1 MPITPIHST
10 QSLKPFELEAVY
22 SISKIVAEEVNLDAA
37 LEKII
42 HIARKVLIFDNAVVY
57 VNNPDLELEP
67 FFARAIGRGASS
79 ASDLPWGDKAA
90 KETIETGQIYLREA
104 ELDNNTSRLDQ
115 HFYLSLPMLASGNIS
130 GALVFIRFGGPNYTQ
145 GHINLAQYITT
156 HVSQLFE
163 QKRLVEKIA
172 ELQAQQRLAQLQDD
186 FVAMVSHELK
196 TPLGFIKGYTT
207 TLLRKDTTWDS
218 DTQLEFLSIIDEEAD
233 RLSELIENLLDTYR
247 LKSRTVQMKPA
258 ATPLGPFFQEIL
270 DRLASQETNLE
281 IRLEVSPTDIEVFAD
296 SKRLNQVVNN
306 LISNASK
313 YASNSNL
320 DIKAEILDD
329 KIHITFKDNGPGI
342 PSEHLEHIF
351 KRFYRVPERSGGVRG
366 TGLGLFICKQIVEA
380 HEGSIWVESKID
392 EGTTFHI
399 LLKKYE
405 TTLDEEVKDG

>member
-1 MPITPIHST
+1 MSNSLQST

-22 SISKIVAEEVNLDAA
+22 SISKIVAEEVNLDRA

-57 VNNPDLELEP
+57 LNNPELELEP
-67 FFARAIGRGASS
+67 FFARAIGRGKSTG
-79 ASDLPWGDKAA
+79 SDLPWGDIAA
-90 KETIETGQIYLREA
+90 KETMASGQIYIREA
-104 ELDNNTSRLDQ
+104 DINSETSRLDQ
-115 HFYLSLPMLASGNIS
+115 HFYLSLPMLVSGNIS

-145 GHINLAQYITT
+145 GHINLAQFITT

-218 DTQLEFLSIIDEEAD
+218 ETQQEFLSIIDEEAD

-247 LKSRTVQMKPA
+247 LKSGTVQMTPKP
-258 ATPLGPFFQEIL
+258 TPLAPFFQSIL
-270 DRLASQETNLE
+270 DRLATQETNLE
-281 IRLEVSPTDIEVFAD
+281 ILLDISPADIVVFAD
-296 SKRLNQVVNN
+296 SKRLNQVITN

-313 YASNSNL
+313 YAPNSIL
-320 DIKAEILDD
+320 EIQAKKLDD
-329 KIHITFKDNGPGI
+329 KIHITFRDNGPGI
-342 PSEHLEHIF
+342 QEQHLQHLF

-366 TGLGLFICKQIVEA
+366 TGLGLFICKQIIEA
-380 HEGSIWVESKID
+380 HGGSIWVESEVD
-392 EGTTFHI
+392 VGTTFHI
-399 LLKKYE
+399 LLGKDE
-405 TTLDEEVKDG
+405 TSMNKEVKDE

>member
-1 MPITPIHST
+1 MSNSLQST

-22 SISKIVAEEVNLDAA
+22 SISKIVAEEVNLDRA

-57 VNNPDLELEP
+57 LNNPELELEP
-67 FFARAIGRGASS
+67 FFARAIGRGKSTG
-79 ASDLPWGDKAA
+79 SDLPWGDIAA
-90 KETIETGQIYLREA
+90 KETMASGQIYIREA
-104 ELDNNTSRLDQ
+104 DINSETSRLDQ
-115 HFYLSLPMLASGNIS
+115 HFYLSLPMLVSGNIS

-145 GHINLAQYITT
+145 GHINLAQFITT

-218 DTQLEFLSIIDEEAD
+218 ETQQEFLSIIDEEAD

-247 LKSRTVQMKPA
+247 LKSGTVQMTPKP
-258 ATPLGPFFQEIL
+258 TPLAPFFQSIL
-270 DRLASQETNLE
+270 DRLATQETNLE
-281 IRLEVSPTDIEVFAD
+281 ILLDISPTDIVVFAD
-296 SKRLNQVVNN
+296 SKRLNQVITN

-313 YASNSNL
+313 YAPNSIL
-320 DIKAEILDD
+320 EIKAKTLDD
-329 KIHITFKDNGPGI
+329 KIHITFRDNGPGI
-342 PSEHLEHIF
+342 QEQHLQHLF

-366 TGLGLFICKQIVEA
+366 TGLGLFICKQIIEA
-380 HEGSIWVESKID
+380 HGGSIWVESEVD
-392 EGTTFHI
+392 VGTTFHI
-399 LLKKYE
+399 LLGKDE
-405 TTLDEEVKDG
+405 TSMNKEVKDE

>member
-1 MPITPIHST
+1 MSNSLQST

-22 SISKIVAEEVNLDAA
+22 SISKIVAEEVNLDRA

-57 VNNPDLELEP
+57 LNNPELELEP
-67 FFARAIGRGASS
+67 FFARAIGRGKSTG
-79 ASDLPWGDKAA
+79 SDLPWGDIAA
-90 KETIETGQIYLREA
+90 KETMASGQIYIREA
-104 ELDNNTSRLDQ
+104 DINSETSRLDQ
-115 HFYLSLPMLASGNIS
+115 HFYLSLPMLVSGNIS

-145 GHINLAQYITT
+145 GHINLAQFITT

-218 DTQLEFLSIIDEEAD
+218 ETQQEFLSIIDEEAD

-247 LKSRTVQMKPA
+247 LKSGTVQMTPKP
-258 ATPLGPFFQEIL
+258 TPLAPFFQSIL
-270 DRLASQETNLE
+270 DRLATQETNLE
-281 IRLEVSPTDIEVFAD
+281 ILLDISPTDIVVFAD
-296 SKRLNQVVNN
+296 SKRLNQVITN

-313 YASNSNL
+313 YAPNSIL
-320 DIKAEILDD
+320 EIKAKKLDD
-329 KIHITFKDNGPGI
+329 KIHITFRDNGPGI
-342 PSEHLEHIF
+342 QEQHLQHLF

-366 TGLGLFICKQIVEA
+366 TGLGLFICKQIIEA
-380 HEGSIWVESKID
+380 HGGSIWVESEVD
-392 EGTTFHI
+392 VGTTFHI
-399 LLKKYE
+399 LLGKDE
-405 TTLDEEVKDG
+405 TSMNKEVKDE

>member
-1 MPITPIHST
+1 MPTTPIHST

-22 SISKIVAEEVNLDAA
+22 SISKIVAEEVDLDTA

-79 ASDLPWGDKAA
+79 AHDLPWGDTAA
-90 KETIETGQIYLREA
+90 KETIDSGQIYIREA
-104 ELDNNTSRLDQ
+104 DLDNQTSRLDQ

-145 GHINLAQYITT
+145 GHVNLAQYITT

-218 DTQLEFLSIIDEEAD
+218 DTQQEFLTIIDEEAD

-247 LKSRTVQMKPA
+247 LKSRTVQMKPET
-258 ATPLGPFFQEIL
+258 TPLGPFFQSIL
-270 DRLASQETNLE
+270 DRLASQEINLE
-281 IRLEVSPTDIEVFAD
+281 IRLEVTPTDLVVFAD
-296 SKRLNQVVNN
+296 SKRLNQVVTN

-313 YASNSNL
+313 YAPNSTL
-320 DIKAEILDD
+320 IIKANVQEDQ
-329 KIHITFKDNGPGI
+329 IHITFRDDGPGI
-342 PSEHLEHIF
+342 QKEHLEHLF

-366 TGLGLFICKQIVEA
+366 TGLGLFICKQIIEA
-380 HEGSIWVESKID
+380 HGGSIWVESIVDK
-392 EGTTFHI
+392 GTTFHI
-399 LLKKYE
+399 LLQK
-405 TTLDEEVKDG
+405 DEITSDKEVKDG

>member
-1 MPITPIHST
+1 MSNSLQST

-22 SISKIVAEEVNLDAA
+22 SISKIVAEEVNLDRA

-57 VNNPDLELEP
+57 LNNPELELEP
-67 FFARAIGRGASS
+67 FFARAIGRGKSTG
-79 ASDLPWGDKAA
+79 SDLPWGDIAA
-90 KETIETGQIYLREA
+90 KETMASGQIYIREA
-104 ELDNNTSRLDQ
+104 DINSETSRLDQ
-115 HFYLSLPMLASGNIS
+115 HFYLSLPMLVSGNIS

-145 GHINLAQYITT
+145 GHINLAQFITT

-218 DTQLEFLSIIDEEAD
+218 ETQQEFLSIIDEEAD

-247 LKSRTVQMKPA
+247 LKSGTVQMTPKP
-258 ATPLGPFFQEIL
+258 TPLAPFFQSIL
-270 DRLASQETNLE
+270 DRLATQETNLE
-281 IRLEVSPTDIEVFAD
+281 ILLDISPADIVVFAD
-296 SKRLNQVVNN
+296 SKRLNQVITN

-313 YASNSNL
+313 YAPNSIL
-320 DIKAEILDD
+320 EIQAKKLDD
-329 KIHITFKDNGPGI
+329 KIHIAFRDNGPGI
-342 PSEHLEHIF
+342 QEQHLQHLF

-366 TGLGLFICKQIVEA
+366 TGLGLFICKQIIEA
-380 HEGSIWVESKID
+380 HGGSIWVESEVD
-392 EGTTFHI
+392 VGTTFHI
-399 LLKKYE
+399 LLGKDE
-405 TTLDEEVKDG
+405 TSMNKEVKDE